1 MRESLALILNLQG
14 MWKALRPL
22 NALVARIRG
31 GERQNA
37 QRAQHRLL
45 ERPSREDVLH
55 AFRMI
60 LGREPE
66 DQRAIEAHMLIP
78 TVADL
83 RRVLLSSDEFQGKY
97 KVMHP
102 DVYDHPSLSMDRDT
116 LVLIHLHKTG
126 GTSLRAML
134 AGQFPAD
141 RICPVRE
148 DKLHLLSAA
157 QLGRY
162 DFFAGHFDQLSIR
175 LIPRIKIKTIALF
188 RDPRARLISLYR
200 FLRSHPARD
209 EFAADQL
216 IRIANESTAEEF
228 FERPETRSL
237 SPIHNYYLSVFG
249 KSHFELARN
258 PPSLS
263 KEEFSHALGQAK
275 LQIRALTSLGITERF
290 EQSVELICKVVNLS
304 RPPSIA
310 MLHVTDNFT
319 ELDARF
325 RRVDPVTMTPRLA
338 AALEDLT
345 AYDGELYR
353 FAVGEFERR
362 RAEAGGSQT

>member
-1 MRESLALILNLQG
+1 
-14 MWKALRPL
+14 MWKTLQPL
-22 NALVARIRG
+22 NALVARTKG
-31 GERQNA
+31 GERQEA
-37 QRAQHRLL
+37 EQARHRLL

-55 AFRMI
+55 AFRLI

-66 DQRAIEAHMLIP
+66 DQHAIEAHMLIP
-78 TVADL
+78 TVAEL

-102 DVYDHPSLSMDRDT
+102 EICDHPSLSMDRAT

-126 GTSLRAML
+126 GTSLRAMR
-134 AGQFPAD
+134 AAQFSAD

-148 DKLHLLSAA
+148 DKLHLLSVA

-162 DFFAGHFDQLSIR
+162 DFFAGHFDQASIR
-175 LIPRIKIKTIALF
+175 FIPRIRLKTIALF
-188 RDPRARLISLYR
+188 REPHARLISLYR

-237 SPIHNYYLSVFG
+237 SAIHNYHLSVFG
-249 KSHFELARN
+249 KPHSGLAGN
-258 PPSLS
+258 LTSLS
-263 KEEFSHALGQAK
+263 TEEFSALEQAK
-275 LQIRALTSLGITERF
+275 RQIRALTSLGITERF
-290 EQSVELICKVVNLS
+290 RQSVELICKVVNLTP
-304 RPPSIA
+304 PPSIP
-310 MLHVTDNFT
+310 MLHVTDNFP

-325 RRVDPVTMTPRLA
+325 RRVDPVAMTPRLA
-338 AALEDLT
+338 AALEDLA

-353 FAVGEFERR
+353 FAVADFERR
-362 RAEAGGSQT
+362 RAEASASQT